1 MPAGLIRPSHTV
13 VDGWRMVIAVGAWL
27 GGTAIQL
34 QRAELLSPGVALAVC
49 IAALLG
55 ALQLRRRLIPCT
67 LLLAAAAFG
76 LTEARAGWR
85 LADAL
90 PTALEGQDLQLT
102 GVVASLPRPG
112 LLGTRFEFEVE
123 AARLGD
129 TPVRVPQRLSL
140 AWFRGADPD
149 ALLGAP
155 ILPLEAGQRWRFT
168 ARLRQPHGPLNPHG
182 FDLELWLWERGLRA
196 SGHVRD
202 RAGDRPTL
210 VAEQQGHLVDRL
222 RQHWRAAIER
232 RVDDPRAA
240 GVLAAL
246 VVGDQGAIE
255 REHWDIFRRT
265 GIAHLMAISGLH
277 VTMFAWLAAAG
288 VGWLWRR
295 SPRAMLV
302 VPAPVAARWGGLAL
316 AAAYALVAGWGV
328 PAQRT
333 LCMLAVVVVVQG
345 AGVRWPGPLVLL
357 AAALVVSVADPWA
370 LLQPGFWLS
379 FGAVGLLMLTAPPL
393 PAAGDWRQRAGAA
406 LRAGLHTQAV
416 ATVGLAP
423 LTLLFFQQVSLVGF
437 VANLVA
443 IPLVTLLVTPLALSG
458 VLLPAAWAPA
468 AALVQGLVAVLEPL
482 AALPVWEAAVAPPW
496 AAAAGLL
503 GGALL
508 VLRLPWRL
516 RLLGLPL
523 MLPLLAPLPERPPPG
538 RFELVA
544 VDVGQG
550 TAVLLRTTNH
560 LLVYDAGPMYSP
572 EYDAGDRVLL
582 PLLRARGETRI
593 HHLLLSHRDSDHV
606 GGARRLLQALP
617 VETVWSSLEPAHP
630 LRALA
635 APHEPCRA
643 GQRWVHDGVSFELL
657 HPPDAGRPGAKP
669 NTLSCTLRVV
679 DAAGRAV
686 LLTGDLEAAQE
697 AVLALADPAA
707 LRSVALMVPHHGSK
721 TSSSAVFLD
730 AVAPRLAF
738 VQAGYRSRFGH
749 PAPEVLERYAE
760 RGIAVVRSDRCGAWT
775 WDGDG
780 PGNCTR
786 QQRRRYWHH
795 PDGPV
800 LASEAHNVVRG
811 S

>member
-1 MPAGLIRPSHTV
+1 MGGTRL
-13 VDGWRMVIAVGAWL
+13 DGGWRLALAVAAWLIGTALQFERADLVAPPLAAGFAAVCLAGAWL
-27 GGTAIQL
+27 A
-34 QRAELLSPGVALAVC
+34 
-49 IAALLG
+49 
-55 ALQLRRRLIPCT
+55 RRRWLPCI

-90 PTALEGQDLQLT
+90 PAALEGRDLQLT

-123 AARLGD
+123 AALDGD
-129 TPVRVPQRLSL
+129 TPVQVPRRLSL
-140 AWFRGADPD
+140 AWFRGADPE

-155 ILPLEAGQRWRFT
+155 MLPLEAGQRWRFT

-210 VAEQQGHLVDRL
+210 LAEGQGHLVDRL
-222 RQHWRAAIER
+222 RQHWRAAIAV

-255 REHWDIFRRT
+255 RDHWDIFRRT

-288 VGWLWRR
+288 VGWLWRQ
-295 SPRAMLV
+295 SSRAMLV
-302 VPAPVAARWGGLAL
+302 VPAPVAARWGGFAL
-316 AAAYALVAGWGV
+316 AVAYALVAGWGV

-333 LCMLAVVVVVQG
+333 LCMLAVVTLVQG
-345 AGVRWPGPLVLL
+345 VGVRWPGPLVLL
-357 AAALVVSVADPWA
+357 AAALAVSLADPWA

-379 FGAVGLLMLTAPPL
+379 FGAVGLLMLTAPAL
-393 PAAGDWRQRAGAA
+393 PTAGGWRQRAGAA
-406 LRAGLHTQAV
+406 LRAGLRTQAV

-443 IPLVTLLVTPLALSG
+443 IPLVTLLVTPLALLG
-458 VLLPAAWAPA
+458 VLWPAAWSPA

-482 AALPVWEAAVAPPW
+482 AALPVWEAAAAPPW

-516 RLLGLPL
+516 RVLGLPL

-550 TAVLLRTTNH
+550 TAVLLRTTNQ
-560 LLVYDAGPMYSP
+560 LLVYDAGPLYSP
-572 EYDAGDRVLL
+572 ESDAGDRVLL

-593 HHLLLSHRDSDHV
+593 HQLMLSHRDSDHV
-606 GGARRLLQALP
+606 GGARSLLQALP
-617 VETVWSSLEPAHP
+617 VQSVWSSLEPEHP
-630 LRALA
+630 LRALPV
-635 APHEPCRA
+635 PHEPCRA
-643 GQRWVHDGVSFELL
+643 GQRWAHDGVSFELL

-669 NTLSCTLRVV
+669 NTLSCTLRVI

-697 AVLALADPAA
+697 ASLALADPGA

-749 PAPEVLERYAE
+749 PAPEVLARYAE
-760 RGIAVVRSDRCGAWT
+760 RGIVVLRSDLCGAWT
-775 WDGDG
+775 WQGDG
-780 PGNCTR
+780 PGTCTR

-811 S
+811 N